1 MTYQIDAWLERSDP
15 YLRIFDRQSGVV
27 VMEWRNQRLKGLL
40 EQGDITRQELEDKST
55 NQQALVR
62 DLFLYDCIS

>member
-15 YLRIFDRQSGVV
+15 YLRIIDRQSGVV

-40 EQGDITRQELEDKST
+40 EQGDVTRQELEDKST

>member
-1 MTYQIDAWLERSDP
+1 MGSEMCIRDS
-15 YLRIFDRQSGVV
+15 IIDRQSGVV
-27 VMEWRNQRLKGLL
+27 VMEWRNQRLHGLL
-40 EQGDITRQELEDKST
+40 EQGDVTRQELEDENT

>member
-15 YLRIFDRQSGVV
+15 YLRIIDRQSGVV
-27 VMEWRNQRLKGLL
+27 VMEWRNQRLKVLL

>member
-15 YLRIFDRQSGVV
+15 YLRIIDCQSGVV